1 MSSQDNQN
9 LYDLIRSYM
18 AEMGTSRTTEVALK
32 SYIDAV
38 GRLKCD
44 AADFKPM
51 LTRLN
56 EVIKN
61 TEPRVIPLV
70 HLVETFE
77 AEMAAGS
84 DLPLETGKQQAMDL
98 LNRIRDQFQE
108 ATARVTANC
117 MACIA
122 PGDLIIAHLLP
133 AYIREALVR
142 ARTEQERSFRVLVVK
157 QDFVRT
163 RELIDALQAHHIDHL
178 LIPEYNLSHYLKGPA
193 KFFTGAVS
201 VTPDNQAVTPVGT
214 ANMVGLCHWYRVP
227 VYLFVESIKFAHKPL
242 ADQRIYSEAQV
253 KTEADVTFHMATFS
267 HDFIDLAMIDH
278 IVTEK
283 GEIAAR
289 SGATGS
295 PAQGGE
301 SLL

>member
-1 MSSQDNQN
+1 MNTPDNQSI
-9 LYDLIRSYM
+9 YTLIRSYM
-18 AEMGTSRTTEVALK
+18 SDMGTSRTTAVALK

-38 GRLKCD
+38 KRLKCE

-51 LTRLN
+51 LARLN
-56 EVIKN
+56 DVIKN

-77 AEMAAGS
+77 AEMAAGT
-84 DLPLETGKQQAMDL
+84 DLPLEAAKQRAMDL
-98 LNRIRDQFQE
+98 LNRIRVQFQD

-117 MACIA
+117 LTCIA

-133 AYIREALVR
+133 PYIREALVR
-142 ARTEQERSFRVLVVK
+142 ARTELGHAFKVLVVK

-163 RELIDALQAHHIDHL
+163 RELVDDLKTHHIDHL
-178 LIPEYNLSHYLKGPA
+178 LIPEYNLSHYLKGSA

-227 VYLFVESIKFAHKPL
+227 VYLFIESIKFAHKPL

-278 IVTEK
+278 IFTEK
-283 GEIAAR
+283 GEIAGR
-289 SGATGS
+289 SGAPG
-295 PAQGGE
+295 PPEQGG
-301 SLL
+301 